1 MVLLAL
7 QWALPKR
14 GDSALPKRRWR
25 NIAMVV
31 IATAAVYVLVPVTA
45 VAFAAAMNADGIGL
59 FNIVALPT
67 SVEWLLGIVLLDMAI
82 YWQHRWFH
90 EVPFLWRVHRVH
102 HSDVGFDATL
112 GFRFHP
118 AEIVLSLYFK
128 LAIIAVFGIGVGTV
142 ALYEILLASFAL
154 ITHADVDLSPKW
166 DRVLRRVI
174 ITPDWHRVHHS
185 VHGDETNNNYG
196 NILSVWDHLFTS
208 HVPQPRDGHL
218 KMQIGLEYFRSAG
231 DQTIPALLR
240 QPVVRNRDLAA
251 HTGDDN
257 A

>member
-1 MVLLAL
+1 
-7 QWALPKR
+7 
-14 GDSALPKRRWR
+14 
-25 NIAMVV
+25 
-31 IATAAVYVLVPVTA
+31 
-45 VAFAAAMNADGIGL
+45 
-59 FNIVALPT
+59 
-67 SVEWLLGIVLLDMAI
+67 VEWLLGIALLDMAI

-90 EVPFLWRVHRVH
+90 EIPFLWRVHRVH
-102 HSDVGFDATL
+102 HSDVGFEATL

-142 ALYEILLASFAL
+142 VLYEILLASFAL
-154 ITHADVDLSPKW
+154 ITHADVALSPKW
-166 DRVLRRVI
+166 DSVLRRVI
-174 ITPDWHRVHHS
+174 VTPDWHRVHHS
-185 VHGDETNNNYG
+185 VHGDETNSNYG

-208 HVPQPRDGHL
+208 HISQPRDGHL
-218 KMQIGLEYFRSAG
+218 KMQIGLEYFRSAA

-251 HTGDDN
+251 HTGDDD